1 MFYILDNKTPVKFDT
16 DTVADMV
23 KWAEF
28 QQNIKLRRVAST
40 QVNES
45 LYVSTVFLGISTYGY
60 DSDGRPYLFETIV
73 FRNGEDDLVRRACSW
88 EEAETVHKEVLARVT
103 THSVSG

>member
-23 KWAEF
+23 K
-28 QQNIKLRRVAST
+28 
-40 QVNES
+40 
-45 LYVSTVFLGISTYGY
+45 
-60 DSDGRPYLFETIV
+60 
-73 FRNGEDDLVRRACSW
+73 RACSW